1 MSGAVSSLGSSQIS
15 SEISTVEARLEKPI
29 TALQDQQTTD
39 KAIISAWGVVSGSV
53 SSLSTA
59 LAGIKDIST
68 INNRSAT
75 STLSTVATATAA
87 NTAAVGQY
95 SLTGVTLAKTQEI
108 YSAVLGSGSAKLGS
122 GSGSLTI
129 TLKGGKTEQVQ
140 VGSGSLTLN
149 GVAAAVNKLAGGVQ
163 ASVIGTS
170 TGARLVLQGSATGS
184 SQAFSV
190 QGTGALQKFDYSSAG
205 TGGSGSFTRAQA
217 AGNASFS
224 INGVPVTSTTNT
236 ITTAVSGV
244 TIALAGSGST
254 TLSVSSSPGGIAN
267 AVDSVATSLNAAL
280 SSIAKETAF
289 TATSSTSSTSSASSA
304 TAGPLLGNFTATDL
318 TNQLLTSVSGAA
330 ASGVTSNTIGL
341 SVSSTGSVS
350 FNSATFAAAYAK
362 NPTAV
367 TTLINQIYK
376 SLSTVTTGAL
386 GSSGTNGSIN
396 AQTTGLND
404 DVTSINSQI
413 ASITTSNNDQLQIL
427 VQEYTAAETASTS
440 ASITESYLSIFNSS
454 TSGSSTG

>member
-15 SEISTVEARLEKPI
+15 SEISTVEARLQKPI

-39 KAIISAWGVVSGSV
+39 KAEISAWGVVSGSV

-59 LAGIKDIST
+59 LAGIEDIST
-68 INNRSAT
+68 INNRAAAST
-75 STLSTVATATAA
+75 STSVATATAT

-95 SLTGVTLAKTQEI
+95 NLTNVTLAKTQEI
-108 YSAVLGSGSAKLGS
+108 YSSVLGSGSAKLGS

-129 TLKGGKTEQVQ
+129 TLKNGKTEQVQ

-149 GVAAAVNKLAGGVQ
+149 GIAAAVNKLAGGVQ

-170 TGARLVLQGSATGS
+170 GGARLVLQGSATGS

-190 QGTGALQKFDYSSAG
+190 QGTGALAKFDYSSAG
-205 TGGSGSFTRAQA
+205 GGSGSFTRAQA
-217 AGNASFS
+217 ASNAGFS
-224 INGVPVTSTTNT
+224 INGVPVTSSTNS

-244 TIALAGSGST
+244 TISLTGSGST
-254 TLSVSSSPGGIAN
+254 TVSVSSSPGGIAN

-289 TATSSTSSTSSASSA
+289 TPATSSTSSTSSASSA

-376 SLSTVTTGAL
+376 NLSTVTTGAL

-396 AQTTGLND
+396 AQTTALND

-427 VQEYTAAETASTS
+427 VQEYTAAETESTS
-440 ASITESYLSIFNSS
+440 ASITESYLSIFNST
-454 TSGSSTG
+454 TSGSSTS